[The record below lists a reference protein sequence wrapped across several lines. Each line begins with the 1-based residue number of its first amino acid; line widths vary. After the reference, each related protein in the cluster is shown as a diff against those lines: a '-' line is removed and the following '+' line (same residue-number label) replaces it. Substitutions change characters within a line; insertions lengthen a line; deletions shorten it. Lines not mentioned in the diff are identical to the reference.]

1 MVLVE
6 GRPSCCGDSHG
17 LARDLTHGAP
27 GVARALERAGRG
39 GGGGES
45 RIERLDVTPAR
56 VRVLVTVR
64 PKYVCRPC
72 NGAQHAQAPAP
83 EWLVPRGLPTEA
95 LVAHSMVAKFGDYLP
110 SL

>member
-1 MVLVE
+1 MQKV
-6 GRPSCCGDSHG
+6 
-17 LARDLTHGAP
+17 
-27 GVARALERAGRG
+27 
-39 GGGGES
+39 GES
-45 RIERLDVTPAR
+45 RIERLDVIPAQF
-56 VRVLVTVR
+56 RVLVTVR

-110 SL
+110 FYRQSEIYRRQG